1 LVDEFD
7 DMRLHS
13 TSNPQPRRLNQLGLA
28 AAVAHEVRRL
38 LTPAKAYAELA
49 VGAPLS
55 TEASQAIAAI
65 LRATQ
70 GCEAILDSLVTSGG
84 DVIEVPASVADVAVQ
99 LDCENL
105 VLDIAAPIS
114 VAMSPTRLLMVLSNL
129 VANGSRATASNEPV
143 EITTC
148 STGNTV
154 QIRVTDRG
162 IGMNSGQ
169 IQRATNPFVS
179 FSSGSGI
186 GLAICQHLVE
196 EAGGSMWIA
205 SAEGRG
211 TCVTVELPAA
221 PSALKKSA

>member
-1 LVDEFD
+1 
-7 DMRLHS
+7 MRLHS

-84 DVIEVPASVADVAVQ
+84 DVLEVPASVAEVALQ

-105 VLDIAAPIS
+105 VLDIPAPVN

-143 EITTC
+143 EIITC

-162 IGMNSGQ
+162 VGMSKGQ
-169 IQRATNPFVS
+169 IQKATNPFVS

-221 PSALKKSA
+221 YSAMKKSA